1 MNPQRY
7 KEKKKHFYQKNCFVF
22 LGLGAEPSQ
31 YWLTAPKQKAPSI
44 RELVPKS
51 NANADVETEDLY
63 SETASLDGDSQ
74 GTPDS
79 TPEAVKNTLPVDPE
93 VDMVQSLLE
102 RIALLEQQVKI
113 KDDNAAIMFYT
124 VFSVYG
130 LLANFL
136 PPLLKINL
144 SFLLFNHML

>member
-1 MNPQRY
+1 M
-7 KEKKKHFYQKNCFVF
+7 
-22 LGLGAEPSQ
+22 GLGAEPSQ
-31 YWLTAPKQKAPSI
+31 YSLTEKAPKQKTSSI
-44 RELVPKS
+44 REPVPKSS

-63 SETASLDGDSQ
+63 SETASLDGDAQ

-113 KDDNAAIMFYT
+113 KDDNAAIMFYNGFP
-124 VFSVYG
+124 VCG
-130 LLANFL
+130 LLTNFL
-136 PPLLKINL
+136 PPSIKPTDP
-144 SFLLFNHML
+144 